1 MTRGAAANAILDAGR
16 SKKRLSPSPHPPTHP
31 PPAPSPSRPHR
42 PHPSPVWYT
51 LSVFLRRSSSASY
64 VDSFLLR
71 SFALHAFARAHPP
84 LPSVFSSFLFPC
96 LSRSRSPSL
105 FSFSASFF
113 CLLLPFP
120 RSLYPERCSA
130 FPPALFPC
138 ISFSLPLFLSFSLSL
153 RRIPRRFTPHRCPSP
168 LLLLD

>member
-16 SKKRLSPSPHPPTHP
+16 SKKRLSPSPPSAPPYAAP
-31 PPAPSPSRPHR
+31 PPSRPHR

-71 SFALHAFARAHPP
+71 SFALHAFARAHSPP

-96 LSRSRSPSL
+96 LSRSRSLAFL
-105 FSFSASFF
+105 FLCF
-113 CLLLPFP
+113 LLLPPSTVSSLFVPRTLGLSSCPFP
-120 RSLYPERCSA
+120 L
-130 FPPALFPC
+130 LH
-138 ISFSLPLFLSFSLSL
+138 SFSLSL
-153 RRIPRRFTPHRCPSP
+153 RRIPRRLPRIVAH
-168 LLLLD
+168 LLFFSTNAQR